1 MDNKIVVA
9 TLCFAAGAGLGF
21 AVGYSMNR
29 KESEAK
35 EQEAIEAM
43 RRYSETSSEEEIE
56 EDTVKTAPVFKEN
69 KSSAS
74 LKKPEAST
82 ENVDYSKMSS
92 KVTEETAH
100 PSEDDDY
107 FDEDEV
113 EEDEEGE
120 YVEEPKQEKSGK
132 IELMMSD
139 EWDTD
144 FPETDYEHADLYFF
158 TEDETLT
165 DEDGKVLPEEEY
177 IGTKPRQVGWM
188 RSPDDVIYVRNHA
201 KEMEYRVFKEHCSVE
216 DWF

>member
-43 RRYSETSSEEEIE
+43 RRYSETSSEDEIE
-56 EDTVKTAPVFKEN
+56 EKTETVPIFKE
-69 KSSAS
+69 KKESTG
-74 LKKPEAST
+74 LKKSEAST
-82 ENVDYSKMSS
+82 ENVDYSKMST

-107 FDEDEV
+107 FDENEV
-113 EEDEEGE
+113 EEDEEE
-120 YVEEPKQEKSGK
+120 YVEEPKQDKPGK